1 MLAALVKEN
10 EKLHQENSVL
20 FAAKA
25 RTPPPEVSVGASSG
39 YMTSREHEL
48 AESLKA
54 CEAKIA
60 RYVCMYV
67 CFFFV
72 CVQ

>member
-10 EKLHQENSVL
+10 EKLHQENSML

-25 RTPPPEVSVGASSG
+25 RAPAIENGPGPYVTG
-39 YMTSREHEL
+39 REHEL

-54 CEAKIA
+54 SEAKVA
-60 RYVCMYV
+60 R
-67 CFFFV
+67 
-72 CVQ
+72 